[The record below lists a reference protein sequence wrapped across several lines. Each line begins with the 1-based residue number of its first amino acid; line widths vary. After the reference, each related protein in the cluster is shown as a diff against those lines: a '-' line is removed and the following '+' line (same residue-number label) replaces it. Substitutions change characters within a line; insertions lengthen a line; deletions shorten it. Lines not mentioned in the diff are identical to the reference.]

1 MPIQVKISRSTNPK
15 KKLMA
20 QFYLHAGVPK
30 PFKTTHFGAAGYTD
44 YTKSK
49 DKDQRKRYLDR
60 HRKENWNDY
69 KSAGS
74 LSRYI
79 LWGDSTNLQNN
90 IKSFARRFKLKIR
103 R

>member
-1 MPIQVKISRSTNPK
+1 MPIEVKITKSPNPK
-15 KKLMA
+15 KKLRA
-20 QFYLHAGVPK
+20 QFYLHKGVPK

-49 DKDQRKRYLDR
+49 DKEQRARYLER
-60 HRKENWNDY
+60 HKKENWNDY

-74 LSRYI
+74 LSRHI
-79 LWGDSTNLQNN
+79 LWGNSTDLQNN
-90 IKSFARRFKLKIR
+90 IKSFARKFKLKIR

>member
-1 MPIQVKISRSTNPK
+1 MPIEMKISKSTNPK

-20 QFYLHAGVPK
+20 QFFEPNMK
-30 PFKTTHFGAAGYTD
+30 RPFKTTHFGASGYTD
-44 YTKSK
+44 YIKSK
-49 DKDQRKRYLDR
+49 DKERRKRYLDR
-60 HRKENWNDY
+60 HRKENWRDY

-79 LWGDSTNLQNN
+79 LWGSTTNLSNN
-90 IKSFARRFKLKIR
+90 IKLFATRFKLKIR

>member
-1 MPIQVKISRSTNPK
+1 MPIQVKLSPATAKGK
-15 KKLMA
+15 KYKA
-20 QFYLHAGVPK
+20 EFFEPGQDR
-30 PFKTTHFGAAGYTD
+30 PFKTTQFGASGYTD
-44 YTKSK
+44 YIKSK
-49 DKDQRKRYLDR
+49 DKERRKRYLDR

-79 LWGDSTNLQNN
+79 LWGSTTSLQNN
-90 IKSFARRFKLKIR
+90 LRLYAQRFKLKIR

>member
-1 MPIQVKISRSTNPK
+1 MPIEVKISKSTNSK

-20 QFYLHAGVPK
+20 QFYLHKGVPK

-44 YTKSK
+44 YIKSK
-49 DKDQRKRYLDR
+49 EKERRARYLER
-60 HRKENWNDY
+60 HKKENWNDY

-74 LSRYI
+74 LSRWI
-79 LWGDSTNLQNN
+79 LWGPSTNLQNN
-90 IKSFARRFKLKIR
+90 IKSFATRFKLKIR